1 MTLLLLVSI
10 IWAFSFGLVKGQL
23 AGLDPTLV
31 AVLRLS
37 LSLLVFLPFAR
48 WRAVPGAA
56 RWRFIAIGALQ
67 FGAMYLF
74 YLRAYAYLAAY
85 EVALF
90 TIITPLY
97 IVTLDAIM
105 ERRWETRFMLAAL
118 VAAIGA
124 AIVIYTAPH
133 SPRLLTGF
141 LLVQGSD
148 FCFALGQLLWRR
160 ERARFANGLSDAQLF
175 ALPYAGAVA
184 LTLIASGFTT
194 PWSQL
199 ADMTLSQFGTIA
211 YLGIVASGLCFFWWN
226 VGARQVNAGVLAALN
241 NAKVPLGVACS
252 LLFFGEHAELPLL
265 VLSLTLL
272 GGALW
277 IAGRKK

>member
-1 MTLLLLVSI
+1 MFLLLLVSL

-37 LSLLVFLPFAR
+37 LSFLVFLPFAR
-48 WRAVPGAA
+48 WRCVPSAA
-56 RWRFIAIGALQ
+56 RWRFIGIGALQ

-74 YLRAYAYLAAY
+74 YLRSYAYLAAY

-90 TIITPLY
+90 TILTPLY
-97 IVTLDAIM
+97 IVLLDAAL
-105 ERRWETRFMLAAL
+105 ERRWQTRFMLAAL

-124 AIVIYTAPH
+124 ALVIYTAPH

-148 FCFALGQLLWRR
+148 FCFALGQLAWRR

-184 LTLIASGFTT
+184 LTLLASGFTT
-194 PWSQL
+194 PWAQL
-199 ADMTLSQFGTIA
+199 GTMTLAQFGTIA
-211 YLGIVASGLCFFWWN
+211 YLGVVASGLCFFWWN
-226 VGARQVNAGVLAALN
+226 VGARHVNAGILAALN

-252 LLFFGEHAELPLL
+252 LLFFGEKAELLL
-265 VLSLTLL
+265 VVFSLALL

-277 IAGRKK
+277 IAARKK

>member
-1 MTLLLLVSI
+1 
-10 IWAFSFGLVKGQL
+10 
-23 AGLDPTLV
+23 
-31 AVLRLS
+31 
-37 LSLLVFLPFAR
+37 
-48 WRAVPGAA
+48 
-56 RWRFIAIGALQ
+56 
-67 FGAMYLF
+67 
-74 YLRAYAYLAAY
+74 
-85 EVALF
+85 
-90 TIITPLY
+90 
-97 IVTLDAIM
+97 
-105 ERRWETRFMLAAL
+105 MLAAL

-124 AIVIYTAPH
+124 ALVIYTAPH

-141 LLVQGSD
+141 LLVQGSA
-148 FCFALGQLLWRR
+148 FCFALGQLAWRR

-184 LTLIASGFTT
+184 LALAVSGFTT
-194 PWSQL
+194 DWCQL
-199 ADMTLSQFGTIA
+199 ATITPTQFATIA

-226 VGARQVNAGVLAALN
+226 VGARHVNAGILAALN

-252 LLFFGEHAELPLL
+252 LLFFGEQAELPLL